1 MIVNQIQ
8 KGEEIMPAHKHYAL
22 KDSELKAAKPLIING
37 KAKKVK
43 LNDGEG
49 LHLIINPQNVKYW
62 VYEYTFNHKE
72 SSISIGRYPEITL
85 GQAREIAHKYNAL
98 KANGNNPIEHKR
110 NTKQIDKSLQPKSFE
125 AVARLWFANRKCK
138 QFISEGQKKRIIQ
151 SLESNVFPFI
161 GKKSFSEITPK
172 TIFSVLDK
180 IQKRG
185 AIETAHRVLGRIG
198 EIYNFAVF
206 EGITEQSNIIN
217 SVKGELIT
225 PIKKHYAAIVEP
237 ENLTRILS
245 LFSNYEG
252 QTVTKSLLNF
262 LPLVFQRPGE
272 VRLMKWADIDFNK
285 KVWYSNAGKT
295 KTKQICPLSDQ
306 AIQILEN
313 LKPFTEKSCFV
324 FPSARSY
331 QKPISPNTLRAAY
344 ITLGIDTKNEMTSH
358 GWRATARTVLEEVL
372 KYPENF
378 IENQLAHSKHDAN
391 GSAYNRT
398 KFLDDRRIML
408 QAWADYLD
416 GLKEPN
422 ADLAALASKYNYKAT
437 LKI

>member
-1 MIVNQIQ
+1 
-8 KGEEIMPAHKHYAL
+8 MPAHKHYAL

-85 GQAREIAHKYNAL
+85 AQAREIAHKYNAL
-98 KANGNNPIEHKR
+98 KANGNNPIDHKR
-110 NTKQIDKSLQPKSFE
+110 NTKQIDKSLQPESFE

-237 ENLTRILS
+237 DKLGL
-245 LFSNYEG
+245 LL
-252 QTVTKSLLNF
+252 VTLNSYKGNEITKALIDF
-262 LPLVFQRPGE
+262 LPLVFQRPSE
-272 VRLMKWADIDFNK
+272 VRTARWQDIDFIKRTWAFTAN
-285 KVWYSNAGKT
+285 KT
-295 KTKQICPLSDQ
+295 KTLQICPLSNQ
-306 AIQILEN
+306 ALRILEN
-313 LKPFTEKSCFV
+313 LKPLTEKSCFV

-331 QKPISPNTLRAAY
+331 TKPISENALRAAY
-344 ITLGIDTKNEMTSH
+344 LSLGINTNSEMTSH
-358 GWRATARTVLEEVL
+358 GWRATARTILEEVL

-378 IENQLAHSKHDAN
+378 IENQLAHSKHDTN

-416 GLKEPN
+416 GLRDSLNPSE
-422 ADLAALASKYNYKAT
+422 LAKKYNYRAVF
-437 LKI
+437 KI